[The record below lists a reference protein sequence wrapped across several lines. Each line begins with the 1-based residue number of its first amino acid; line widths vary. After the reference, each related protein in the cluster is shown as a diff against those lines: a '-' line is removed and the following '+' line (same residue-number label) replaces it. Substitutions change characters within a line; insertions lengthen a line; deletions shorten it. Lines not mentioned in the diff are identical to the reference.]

1 MKLLATS
8 DETKWYAMLCETIIR
23 IANDSIPDKCPCCEK
38 KLVLTKELVSTPQ
51 TTLFEM
57 EQTIKKAAM
66 DEKIS
71 ESLNLLKP
79 TPVNLIKVT
88 KIYGFDDFGNENRCD
103 YYYCACGAKWRSCHY
118 SIPNQYEIKGLLN
131 GDDDLNKL
139 EKLARQYVIEDE

>member
-38 KLVLTKELVSTPQ
+38 RLVLTKELVSTPQ

-71 ESLNLLKP
+71 ESLNL
-79 TPVNLIKVT
+79 IKVT
-88 KIYGFDDFGNENRCD
+88 KIYGFDVFGNENRCD

-139 EKLARQYVIEDE
+139 EDLARQYVIEDETK

>member
-71 ESLNLLKP
+71 ES
-79 TPVNLIKVT
+79 VNLIKVT

-118 SIPNQYEIKGLLN
+118 SIPNQYELKGLLN
-131 GDDDLNKL
+131 GDDDLDKL
-139 EKLARQYVIEDE
+139 EDLARQYVIEDE

>member
-38 KLVLTKELVSTPQ
+38 RLVLTKELVSTPQ

-71 ESLNLLKP
+71 ESLNL
-79 TPVNLIKVT
+79 IKVT
-88 KIYGFDDFGNENRCD
+88 KI
-103 YYYCACGAKWRSCHY
+103 
-118 SIPNQYEIKGLLN
+118 
-131 GDDDLNKL
+131 
-139 EKLARQYVIEDE
+139 

>member
-23 IANDSIPDKCPCCEK
+23 IANDSIPDKCPCCENR
-38 KLVLTKELVSTPQ
+38 LVLTKELVSTPQ

-71 ESLNLLKP
+71 ESL
-79 TPVNLIKVT
+79 NLIKVT

-139 EKLARQYVIEDE
+139 EDLARQYVIEDETK